1 MQRIPL
7 PADGVGARVVG
18 NFLYVT
24 STKDMEI
31 YDISTP
37 TKPVQVGSVNLDVEF
52 ENEQV
57 PTDGKLLG
65 ISGQTSTLTSNGP
78 CVPYLMSTSTYKAN
92 CLALFDVRNKAKP
105 VQVSAA
111 ELGTTPPPASP

>member
-1 MQRIPL
+1 VQRIPL

-37 TKPVQVGSVNLDVEF
+37 TKPV
-52 ENEQV
+52 
-57 PTDGKLLG
+57 
-65 ISGQTSTLTSNGP
+65 
-78 CVPYLMSTSTYKAN
+78 
-92 CLALFDVRNKAKP
+92 
-105 VQVSAA
+105 
-111 ELGTTPPPASP
+111 